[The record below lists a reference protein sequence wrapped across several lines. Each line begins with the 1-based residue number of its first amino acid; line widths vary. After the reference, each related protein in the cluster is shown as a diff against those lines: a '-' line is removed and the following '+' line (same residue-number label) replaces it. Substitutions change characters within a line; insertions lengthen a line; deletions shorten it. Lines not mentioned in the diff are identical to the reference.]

1 MSTQEPHHPHQHFKE
16 AMLGE
21 VGQRFLSEFFARQRP
36 WHRHDMRPERFVRY
50 IPLNEFPFSV
60 PGDKKD
66 SLGRPTANTRRLD
79 MVLYVASGRDAAYH
93 QDCFS
98 IGIEMKGSWNDLWRD
113 HKMQHYLGKTD
124 FLYLAVPDWLAEEAL
139 SKASRIEGLG
149 VFSLTSGAIFRVAS
163 KQEVVPVIRDQMLFR
178 ALFKPESAVE
188 FWIDKAFF
196 EGIPCPTPSADA
208 GSQPGNAQLSA
219 EESTNHKTTTAM
231 NFVGNRTAEEVRRT
245 RLELKNGKLC
255 MWQGQ
260 DQPILEFDY
269 AEGRLLGIETR
280 RRTTSK
286 GEMIYCD
293 FHFVNCGE
301 FFDISTIASSC
312 VTADFV
318 GRLSNVRDIVNSV
331 LRIDAWK
338 NNQYTNINIRE
349 NGAPVPFLR
358 LPRVQKVDKGFKV
371 EPDSSERD
379 AAVMRLIEE
388 INGRLHDAPARP
400 EQNDGGQAHP
410 FSGPEEF

>member
-1 MSTQEPHHPHQHFKE
+1 
-16 AMLGE
+16 
-21 VGQRFLSEFFARQRP
+21 
-36 WHRHDMRPERFVRY
+36 
-50 IPLNEFPFSV
+50 
-60 PGDKKD
+60 
-66 SLGRPTANTRRLD
+66 
-79 MVLYVASGRDAAYH
+79 
-93 QDCFS
+93 
-98 IGIEMKGSWNDLWRD
+98 
-113 HKMQHYLGKTD
+113 
-124 FLYLAVPDWLAEEAL
+124 
-139 SKASRIEGLG
+139 
-149 VFSLTSGAIFRVAS
+149 
-163 KQEVVPVIRDQMLFR
+163 
-178 ALFKPESAVE
+178 
-188 FWIDKAFF
+188 
-196 EGIPCPTPSADA
+196 
-208 GSQPGNAQLSA
+208 
-219 EESTNHKTTTAM
+219 M

-293 FHFVNCGE
+293 FHFINGGE

-388 INGRLHDAPARP
+388 INGRLHDAPVRP
-400 EQNDGGQAHP
+400 EQNDGGQAYP